1 MLRKNNQFNATATAT
16 DVRRTFIY
24 FFQPL
29 CLKMSTQ
36 HILVAIFTRS
46 VPEDFVRNYKLLRRG
61 AMRRNVRTR
70 RDLHIS
76 SPTAVAPEQRSEKF
90 FGTNLETI
98 RNIRKNIFTHFQT
111 KWLKRNKDIGKIVE
125 YQRPII

>member
-1 MLRKNNQFNATATAT
+1 
-16 DVRRTFIY
+16 
-24 FFQPL
+24 
-29 CLKMSTQ
+29 MSTQ

-46 VPEDFVRNYKLLRRG
+46 VPEDFVWNYKLLRHGSHG

-98 RNIRKNIFTHFQT
+98 RNIRNNIFTHFQT